1 MAGPKEQPLPPDV
14 LARDD
19 AVEILRVFVL
29 DGGLSMAFQRAFE
42 EPDMWGLLL
51 VDLARH
57 AARAY
62 ARESEYHRGGRA
74 EPDPRDVPGRDRAS
88 DRHRHHDAAREGTL
102 TVAIESHHFDLM
114 LEAIR
119 EAEASIAQ
127 GGLPIGAVLTRDN
140 KIIARGHNN
149 RVQENN
155 PILHGEMSCLREAGA
170 ISFHDTVMY
179 TTLSPCSMCAGA
191 LALFKVSSW

>member
-1 MAGPKEQPLPPDV
+1 MGGPKEQPLPPDV

-62 ARESEYHRGGRA
+62 ARESEYTEEDAMNRILDMFQAEIERPTDTGTTTPRA
-74 EPDPRDVPGRDRAS
+74 
-88 DRHRHHDAAREGTL
+88 
-102 TVAIESHHFDLM
+102 
-114 LEAIR
+114 
-119 EAEASIAQ
+119 
-127 GGLPIGAVLTRDN
+127 
-140 KIIARGHNN
+140 KGH
-149 RVQENN
+149 
-155 PILHGEMSCLREAGA
+155 
-170 ISFHDTVMY
+170 
-179 TTLSPCSMCAGA
+179 
-191 LALFKVSSW
+191 